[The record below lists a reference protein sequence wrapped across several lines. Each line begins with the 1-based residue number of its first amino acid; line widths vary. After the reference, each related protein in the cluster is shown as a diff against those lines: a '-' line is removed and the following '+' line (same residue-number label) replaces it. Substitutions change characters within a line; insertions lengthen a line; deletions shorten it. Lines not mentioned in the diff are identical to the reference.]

1 MLKLCRKGKLFQ
13 GIMNGTMNMNQ
24 GFLLAIYCGFDIHSA
39 SAHFIFYST
48 MFRCCCCSSFF
59 ILLVSVV
66 VAVTHELSLHLAYC
80 TMYIKWCEPLRE
92 CKWDLYPGIYTAK
105 VDTTILFKTKH
116 GKIFAQNENIKFLT
130 ILVYFCS
137 RRFFFARTRAKSPVN
152 IWCFYTFCCYM
163 EYFSLWHIN
172 DGGFFIGNSTFPGGS
187 GKGKE
192 DKYT

>member
-13 GIMNGTMNMNQ
+13 GILNGTMNMNQ
-24 GFLLAIYCGFDIHSA
+24 GFLLAIYCGFHIHSA
-39 SAHFIFYST
+39 SAHFTFYST
-48 MFRCCCCSSFF
+48 MFRCCCCSSSFF

-130 ILVYFCS
+130 IHVYFCS
-137 RRFFFARTRAKSPVN
+137 RRFFLRALVQN
-152 IWCFYTFCCYM
+152 H
-163 EYFSLWHIN
+163 L
-172 DGGFFIGNSTFPGGS
+172 
-187 GKGKE
+187 
-192 DKYT
+192 